1 MKNLYLVL
9 IAFVSLSFTVA
20 AQSTESPMENL
31 PDYIE
36 QLTHFGQRADW
47 SHDGERIL
55 FIEKTFGDVFEVE
68 VSTGQI
74 RPMTHHFFHE
84 GFVRALY
91 LSNGDILLSGAK
103 NFDSNDPWKSRDARN
118 TELWVLK
125 QDLKSPPTPLGVHCK
140 EGPAVSR
147 TKMKIAWA
155 LGSTIYAG
163 EITYD
168 QGKPKLK
175 NWKPLFQSSNLPSPA
190 KGWDLETQNFRPN
203 NENELIFYA
212 FGGNF
217 GFQAEVL
224 GYDLEKKVFVNYSK
238 SESTYDEAEGT
249 FPDGLS
255 LLVESN
261 RHRPKYKGMKEFL
274 TLDLYKMK
282 MDESGDV
289 ERITFF
295 NDNPEYKA
303 SNGVVSDDGKYMAF
317 QYAHAQDPAGKGR
330 GILILDLQKWERKK
344 GKR

>member
-1 MKNLYLVL
+1 MKHLYFVLFLLV
-9 IAFVSLSFTVA
+9 AFIPSY
-20 AQSTESPMENL
+20 AQKEASPLDDL
-31 PDYIE
+31 PDYIS

-68 VSTGQI
+68 VSSGKI
-74 RPMTHHFFHE
+74 KPMTHHFFHE

-91 LSNGDILLSGAK
+91 LSNGDILLSGSK
-103 NFDSNDPWKSRDARN
+103 NFDANDPWKSRDARN

-125 QDLKSPPTPLGVHCK
+125 KDLKSPPTPLGVHCK

-147 TKMKIAWA
+147 TNMKIAWA
-155 LGSTIYAG
+155 LGSTIYLG
-163 EITYD
+163 EIAYAE
-168 QGKPKLK
+168 GKPKLK
-175 NWKPLFQSSNLPSPA
+175 NWKPLFQSMDLPSPA
-190 KGWDLETQNFRPN
+190 KGWDLETQNFRPL

-212 FGGNF
+212 FGGTF

-224 GYDLEKKVFVNYSK
+224 GYDVEKKEFINYSK
-238 SESTYDEAEGT
+238 SEKTYDEAECT

-255 LLVESN
+255 ILVESN
-261 RHRPKYKGMKEFL
+261 RHRLQYKGMKEFL

-282 MDESGDV
+282 LDGSGDM

-295 NDNPEYKA
+295 NDNPDYKA
-303 SNGVVSDDGKYMAF
+303 SNGVVSDNGKYMAF
-317 QYAHAQDPAGKGR
+317 QYAHVEDAAGIGR
-330 GILILDLQKWERKK
+330 GILILDLQKWQKKK

>member
-1 MKNLYLVL
+1 MKHLYLLLTIWVTTTS
-9 IAFVSLSFTVA
+9 SLFGQESN
-20 AQSTESPMENL
+20 SPMDDL
-31 PDYIE
+31 PDYIT
-36 QLTHFGQRADW
+36 QVTHFGQRADW

-68 VSTGQI
+68 VASGKI
-74 RPMTHHFFHE
+74 KPMTHHFFHE

-91 LSNGDILLSGAK
+91 LPNGDILLSGAK

-125 QDLKSPPTPLGVHCK
+125 CDLKTPPTPLGVHCK

-147 TKMKIAWA
+147 TKMNIAWA

-163 EITYD
+163 EIEYD
-168 QGKPKLK
+168 NGKPKLK
-175 NWKPLFQSSNLPSPA
+175 NWKPLFQSGDLPSPA
-190 KGWDLETQNFRPN
+190 KGWDLETQNFRPQ

-212 FGGNF
+212 FGGTF

-224 GYDLEKKVFVNYSK
+224 GYDMEKKTFINYSK
-238 SESTYDEAEGT
+238 SEQSYDEAEGT

-261 RHRPKYKGMKEFL
+261 RHRLKYKGMKEFL

-282 MDESGDV
+282 MDESGEV
-289 ERITFF
+289 ERITYF

-303 SNGVVSDDGKYMAF
+303 SNGVVSDDGRYMAF
-317 QYAHAQDPAGKGR
+317 QYAHAEDPAGKGR
-330 GILILDLQKWERKK
+330 GILILDLQKWEKKK

>member
-1 MKNLYLVL
+1 MKHFILLAILFAILANP
-9 IAFVSLSFTVA
+9 AFS
-20 AQSTESPMENL
+20 QERKSPMEDL
-31 PDYIE
+31 PEYIT
-36 QLTHFGQRADW
+36 QVTHFGQRADW
-47 SHDGERIL
+47 SHDGSRIL

-68 VSTGQI
+68 VVTGQI

-91 LSNGDILLSGAK
+91 LPNGDILLSGAK
-103 NFDSNDPWKSRDARN
+103 NFDANDPWKSRDARN

-125 QDLKSPPTPLGVHCK
+125 SDLQSPPVPLGVHCK

-147 TKMKIAWA
+147 TQMKIAWA
-155 LGSTIYAG
+155 LGTTIYYG
-163 EITYD
+163 EIDYES
-168 QGKPKLK
+168 GKPKLK
-175 NWKPLFQSSNLPSPA
+175 NWKPLFTSSDLPSPA

-203 NENELIFYA
+203 NEKELLFYA

-217 GFQAEVL
+217 GYQAEVL
-224 GYDLEKKVFVNYSK
+224 GYNLEEKAFVNYSK
-238 SESTYDEAEGT
+238 SEKTYDEAEGT

-274 TLDLYKMK
+274 TLDLYKM
-282 MDESGDV
+282 DLNETGDM
-289 ERITFF
+289 ERITYF

-303 SNGVVSDDGKYMAF
+303 SNGVISDDGKYMAF
-317 QYAHAQDPAGKGR
+317 QYAHAEDPAGKGR
-330 GILILDLQKWERKK
+330 GILLLDLEKWEKKK

>member
-1 MKNLYLVL
+1 MKHIYTSIV
-9 IAFVSLSFTVA
+9 IFVATCTSLFS
-20 AQSTESPMENL
+20 QEKKSPIDDL
-31 PDYIE
+31 PDYIK
-36 QLTHFGQRADW
+36 QVTFFGERADW

-68 VSTGQI
+68 IATGNI

-103 NFDSNDPWKSRDARN
+103 NFNSDDPWKSRDARN

-125 QDLKSPPTPLGVHCK
+125 RDLKSAPTSLGVHCK

-147 TKMKIAWA
+147 TKMNIAWA
-155 LGSTIYAG
+155 LGSTIYQG
-163 EITYD
+163 EIAYEE
-168 QGKPKLK
+168 GKPKLK
-175 NWKPLFQSSNLPSPA
+175 NWKPLFQSSDLPTPA
-190 KGWDLETQNFRPN
+190 KGWDLETQNFRPG
-203 NENELIFYA
+203 NESELIFYA

-224 GYDLEKKVFVNYSK
+224 GYDIEKKAFVNYSK

-249 FPDGLS
+249 FPNGLS

-261 RHRPKYKGMKEFL
+261 RHRTKYKGMKEFL

-282 MDESGDV
+282 LDESGEV
-289 ERITFF
+289 ERITYF
-295 NDNPEYKA
+295 NDNPEFKA
-303 SNGVVSDDGKYMAF
+303 SNGVISDDGKYMAF
-317 QYAHAQDPAGKGR
+317 QYAHAEDPAGKGR
-330 GILILDLQKWERKK
+330 GILILDLKAWEKKK